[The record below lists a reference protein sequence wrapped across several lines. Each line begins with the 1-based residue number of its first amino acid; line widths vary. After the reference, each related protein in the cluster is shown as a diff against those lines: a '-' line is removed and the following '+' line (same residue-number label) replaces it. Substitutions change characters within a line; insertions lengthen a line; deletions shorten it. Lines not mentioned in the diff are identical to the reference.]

1 MSKVLIV
8 YATDYGHTQT
18 CAEALARGVESA
30 GGTAM
35 LRAAGDA
42 TGDDV
47 RAADALVLG
56 SPSHMGSPD
65 WKIKRFIDEHCSG
78 LWMNNDGIGKVGA
91 VFGTGSG
98 YGNAGGGIE
107 LTLLA
112 LLNNL
117 AELGM
122 LLVPLPKNTT
132 HYADGGLQWGPYARV
147 HTADTMEPIEVSD
160 AQQAVLTV
168 HGANIARVA
177 DRVAGQSLFK
187 P

>member
-1 MSKVLIV
+1 MSRVLIV
-8 YATDYGHTQT
+8 YATDYGHTKT
-18 CAEALARGVESA
+18 CAQAIADGVESA
-30 GGTAM
+30 GGQAQVS
-35 LRAAGDA
+35 AADAA

-47 RAADALVLG
+47 RNADALVLG

-122 LLVPLPKNTT
+122 LLVPLPKNTS
-132 HYADGGLQWGPYARV
+132 HYEDGGLQWGPYARV
-147 HTADTMEPIEVSD
+147 HTQDTMEPIDVSE
-160 AQQAVLTV
+160 AQLAVLKA

-177 DRVAGQSLFK
+177 NTVAGKTLFQ